1 MEELLMLNNITI
13 GTLHN
18 KHKKY
23 FVHEKITKHQLLIN
37 QNNLRA
43 YQLENQEI
51 QSEKNNF
58 CKI

>member
-1 MEELLMLNNITI
+1 MLNNITI